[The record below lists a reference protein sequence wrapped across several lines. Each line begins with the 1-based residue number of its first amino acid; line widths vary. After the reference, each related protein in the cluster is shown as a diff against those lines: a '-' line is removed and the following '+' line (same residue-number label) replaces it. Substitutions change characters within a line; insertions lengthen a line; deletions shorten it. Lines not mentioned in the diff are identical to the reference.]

1 MAVGSGEVLLV
12 ADARVVAD
20 HWVLVV
26 VVHDGVLPVLHAVR
40 AGRPLEAAVH
50 CRRRWDRRVTF
61 CLL

>member
-26 VVHDGVLPVLHAVR
+26 VVHDGVFRFSTPSVR
-40 AGRPLEAAVH
+40 EDLQRQQYTVVVDGIGE
-50 CRRRWDRRVTF
+50 
-61 CLL
+61 